1 MGRQNPNQV
10 LKLILDFLQFQKKT
24 GGTERNNEWNLE
36 ESYFTLEEYR
46 IKRDEVCRN
55 KNFMTKEISGG
66 FISLLHKGIIK
77 YE

>member
-1 MGRQNPNQV
+1 MWP
-10 LKLILDFLQFQKKT
+10 LIKD
-24 GGTERNNEWNLE
+24 LE

>member
-10 LKLILDFLQFQKKT
+10 LKLILDFLQFQK
-24 GGTERNNEWNLE
+24 NEWNLE